1 MDTKQKRIRVLM
13 FPWLAHSHISSFLEL
28 AKKLMNHN
36 LYVYFCSTATNLDS
50 IKPKISPHHSL
61 SIQFIE
67 LKLPLLPELPSYYH
81 TTKGLPT
88 HLLNALFKAVEMSGD
103 GFATI
108 LKTHNPDLLIYD
120 LHQPWAPT
128 LASSLNIPAILFYTA
143 SAAGP
148 FFAFHAWK
156 KLKGE
161 EFPSPEFYI
170 NDCFMPTK
178 SSRNEFGR
186 TPPDSSNTEKT
197 FQAFRHSLDIILVK
211 SFSELEGKYMDYLS
225 ILLNKKVVPTGP
237 LVRDAIEEHHENE
250 KEILEWLTK
259 KRKASTVLVSFGSE
273 YYLSNKERE
282 AIAEGLELSEV
293 NFIWVL
299 RFPVGDKDKPKLEE
313 ALPEGYLERI
323 GERGLMVEGWAPQ
336 AKILQHSSIGGFV
349 SHCGWSSVMES
360 LKFGVPI
367 IAMPMLMH
375 IDQPLNAR
383 LVQDVG
389 VGVEVK
395 RGKDGSLERE
405 EIVKV
410 IKQVVGEKDGENI
423 RNKAREMSNHIKIK
437 RDEEVDE
444 VVQEINKILHKGGL
458 KIHDKKVNV

>member
-1 MDTKQKRIRVLM
+1 
-13 FPWLAHSHISSFLEL
+13 
-28 AKKLMNHN
+28 
-36 LYVYFCSTATNLDS
+36 
-50 IKPKISPHHSL
+50 
-61 SIQFIE
+61 
-67 LKLPLLPELPSYYH
+67 
-81 TTKGLPT
+81 
-88 HLLNALFKAVEMSGD
+88 
-103 GFATI
+103 
-108 LKTHNPDLLIYD
+108 
-120 LHQPWAPT
+120 
-128 LASSLNIPAILFYTA
+128 
-143 SAAGP
+143 
-148 FFAFHAWK
+148 
-156 KLKGE
+156 
-161 EFPSPEFYI
+161 
-170 NDCFMPTK
+170 
-178 SSRNEFGR
+178 
-186 TPPDSSNTEKT
+186 
-197 FQAFRHSLDIILVK
+197 
-211 SFSELEGKYMDYLS
+211 
-225 ILLNKKVVPTGP
+225 
-237 LVRDAIEEHHENE
+237 NE

-299 RFPVGDKDKPKLEE
+299 RFPVGDKDKSKLEE

-423 RNKAREMSNHIKIK
+423 RNKTREMSNYIKIK

-458 KIHDKKVNV
+458 KIHDKKENVLTV